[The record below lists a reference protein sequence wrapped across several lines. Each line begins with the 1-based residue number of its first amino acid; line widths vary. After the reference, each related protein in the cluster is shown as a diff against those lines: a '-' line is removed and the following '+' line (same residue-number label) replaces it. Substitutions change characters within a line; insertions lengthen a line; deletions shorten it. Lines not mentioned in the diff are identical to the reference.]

1 MNCGISEAL
10 KKLAAEYEHATTQKE
25 RDRLMREIARVS
37 DKQERDRER
46 KRREIGQ
53 GAFDAAMLS
62 LDAHM
67 ASFDDPSKIAA
78 FSDDGSG
85 AEQVRAVGESGGRSS
100 VGVDPNVKKRL
111 LNKLR
116 KYPHLQK
123 ALRRFIRNATSAK
136 RRPVKKTH
144 IEKICEILF
153 GSVKT
158 GV

>member
-1 MNCGISEAL
+1 MSCEISEAL
-10 KKLAAEYEHATTQKE
+10 KRLAAEYEHATTQKE

-37 DKQERDRER
+37 DKQERDREGAH
-46 KRREIGQ
+46 RRDTRQ

-67 ASFDDPSKIAA
+67 ETFDDPSKIAT
-78 FSDDGSG
+78 FSDGGKG
-85 AEQVRAVGESGGRSS
+85 AEHVRSYAGCEDVHSGEI
-100 VGVDPNVKKRL
+100 DTAVKKRM

-123 ALRRFIRNATSAK
+123 TLRRFIRNATSEK

-144 IEKICEILF
+144 IEKICEILL
-153 GSVKT
+153 
-158 GV
+158 

>member
-1 MNCGISEAL
+1 MSCEISEAL
-10 KKLAAEYEHATTQKE
+10 NRLAAEYEHAATQKE
-25 RDRLMREIARVS
+25 RNRLRREIARVS
-37 DKQERDRER
+37 YSQEADRA
-46 KRREIGQ
+46 KSRRNSRQ

-67 ASFDDPSKIAA
+67 ETFDDPSKIAT
-78 FSDDGSG
+78 FSDGGKG
-85 AEQVRAVGESGGRSS
+85 AEHVRSYVGCEDVHSGEI
-100 VGVDPNVKKRL
+100 DTAVKKRM

-123 ALRRFIRNATSAK
+123 TLRRFIRNATSEK

-153 GSVKT
+153 
-158 GV
+158 